1 MGRIRITHGQA
12 LRRARRSQR
21 ADARSIDLH
30 ATGRARRD
38 GWLVPISTN
47 LILGRFFDIAVRDL
61 TMAVGAYTLGAL
73 ATLKGL
79 AWLPGAPRAEEAS
92 IHAPTAR

>member
-1 MGRIRITHGQA
+1 MNHTLDTVYVPLKITYG
-12 LRRARRSQR
+12 
-21 ADARSIDLH
+21 
-30 ATGRARRD
+30 
-38 GWLVPISTN
+38 LVPLLAGLDEGHRN
-47 LILGRFFDIAVRDL
+47 LIAVRDL